1 MIARIC
7 HAVAPL
13 YDGCDSGRRHAAS
26 RAAPIANRLSVK
38 KLAGNMLSI
47 SFPHAPI
54 IKRIFPLSFLP

>member
-1 MIARIC
+1 M
-7 HAVAPL
+7 APWHS
-13 YDGCDSGRRHAAS
+13 GCDSSRRHATS

-47 SFPHAPI
+47 SFLRPPI